1 MTEEPNG
8 TGEKKTK
15 KEKRNTRFKHT
26 TRAIMA
32 SKDAPP
38 IPCENHTLNRFKEMS
53 LSSTS

>member
-32 SKDAPP
+32 SMDAPP
-38 IPCENHTLNRFKEMS
+38 LPCENHTLNRFKEMS